1 MYPRGLSWATG
12 DHLASPWN
20 KYPIRRPHPE
30 LLWLSSSSYVLAM
43 SSPSNAPISPL
54 DEEKLPNTNIDT
66 VDTESSTPGRPPA
79 IDPAL
84 EKALLRKL
92 DIHVVIPLTIL
103 FLLAFL
109 DRVNIGNAKIQ
120 GMTQDLHMQGNDY
133 NIALLI
139 FFPP

>member
-1 MYPRGLSWATG
+1 
-12 DHLASPWN
+12 
-20 KYPIRRPHPE
+20 
-30 LLWLSSSSYVLAM
+30 M
-43 SSPSNAPISPL
+43 SSPSNPPISPL
-54 DEEKLPNTNIDT
+54 DEEKLPNTNINII
-66 VDTESSTPGRPPA
+66 DTESSTPNPPPSP

-92 DIHVVIPLTIL
+92 DIHVVIPLAIL

-120 GMTQDLHMQGNDY
+120 GMTQELHMQGNDY

-139 FFPP
+139 FFPS

>member
-1 MYPRGLSWATG
+1 
-12 DHLASPWN
+12 
-20 KYPIRRPHPE
+20 
-30 LLWLSSSSYVLAM
+30 M
-43 SSPSNAPISPL
+43 SSPSNPPISPV
-54 DEEKLPNTNIDT
+54 DKEKLPNTNIDI
-66 VDTESSTPGRPPA
+66 VDTESSGPNPPPP
-79 IDPAL
+79 IDPAI

-120 GMTQDLHMQGNDY
+120 GMTEELKMKGNDY